1 MAPRGPPLLGA
12 ASGLP
17 TWGSREAFVAWQT
30 VQSANASEAGQTCGG
45 ASGLVLGRAEKDPP
59 MQPDASICCGR
70 VVHPACSGSVTQ
82 PCPTLCDPVDLQPT
96 RLLHPWNSLGENTVE
111 GCHALLQGI
120 FPTQGWNLGLPHCRR
135 ILYHLSPHGSPWCVQ
150 RGDHQEAAQQ
160 MLGCVSQSLP
170 RHPRE
175 TLT

>member
-96 RLLHPWNSLGENTVE
+96 RLLHPWKSLGENTVE

-120 FPTQGWNLGLPHCRR
+120 FPTQRSNPHL
-135 ILYHLSPHGSPWCVQ
+135 LYLLHWQG
-150 RGDHQEAAQQ
+150 
-160 MLGCVSQSLP
+160 SLP
-170 RHPRE
+170 LVLPGKPSIFVSISLHSFLDSLWWE
-175 TLT
+175 D